1 MFSKQFIG
9 KTAGVVLAALTLTT
23 LVAIPIQHQQIP
35 SLIVLGVIFVVTA
48 VMAYKNPVN
57 GLLIAFAEIMVGGHG
72 HLIDASVGG
81 FSLSIRMVIFAA
93 VMLAWLAT
101 SIKTKTWPKFMVL
114 RDTPWLLLLVA
125 VVVGT
130 VIGFAQNNV
139 GQAFDDANSYVT
151 IAYLLPLLSIVWDSN
166 KKREL
171 LQVFFASTVFI
182 CVNTLLIVFLF
193 THLPGGLLR
202 GVYEFVRDAR
212 IAEVTLLTGPNWFVG
227 HFLSSASPWY
237 FRVFEPAHFFPM
249 VMIFALVAAKFTVW
263 KSERMPLA
271 AKATLILCTATF
283 VASLSRSFV
292 LGAVAGAAIVALFAL
307 LDAPKTVG
315 KYVLN
320 AGRVGVVMA
329 VGVVLFWAVIVSPI
343 PKHPNL
349 KDAAFYKSSQA
360 DDRGLAISSRWN
372 LLYPMY
378 QEIVASPMLG
388 RGFGHNVTFITD
400 DPRIRATNPTGEYT
414 TYRFEWGYQDIW
426 LKMGLLGLIAFVW
439 YLVVVSRAFY
449 FTYHNHG
456 HRWLTI
462 GLYAGVVALFVTHV
476 FSPYLNHPIGLGYML
491 FVLPFFD
498 WEGLLTQL
506 VKDGE
511 KEMVRLP
518 FKLQSSTSLSREK
531 LQ

>member
-1 MFSKQFIG
+1 MFSKQFMG
-9 KTAGVVLAALTLTT
+9 KTAGIALAALTLLTFA
-23 LVAIPIQHQQIP
+23 AIPLQHHQLP
-35 SLIVLGVIFVVTA
+35 SLIVLGAIFLVTA
-48 VMAYKNPVN
+48 VLAYKNPIN
-57 GLLIAFAEIMVGGHG
+57 GLLIAFTEIMVGGHG
-72 HLIDASVGG
+72 HLIDASVSG

-93 VMLAWLAT
+93 VMLAWLAK

-125 VVVGT
+125 VVVGA
-130 VIGFAQNNV
+130 VIGLAQNSAA
-139 GQAFDDANSYVT
+139 QAFDDANSYVT
-151 IAYLLPLLSIVWDSN
+151 IAYLLPMLSIVWDSHR
-166 KKREL
+166 KREL
-171 LQVFFASTVFI
+171 LQVLFASTIFI

-193 THLPGGLLR
+193 THLPGGMLR

-212 IAEVTLLTGPNWFVG
+212 IAEVTLLTGPSWFVSN
-227 HFLSSASPWY
+227 FLPAASPWY

-249 VMIFALVAAKFTVW
+249 IMIFALVAARFTVW
-263 KSERMPLA
+263 KSEKMPPSAL
-271 AKATLILCTATF
+271 TTIILCMATF

-292 LGAVAGAAIVALFAL
+292 LGAVAGAGIVALFTL
-307 LDAPKTVG
+307 FDASKTVG
-315 KYVLN
+315 RYVFN
-320 AGRVGVVMA
+320 ASRVGLVMA
-329 VGVVLFWAVIVSPI
+329 LGAVLFWAVIVSPL

-349 KDAAFYKSSQA
+349 KEAAFYKASQA

-439 YLVVVSRAFY
+439 YFVVVSRAFY

-462 GLYAGVVALFVTHV
+462 GLYAGVVALFVTHI

-491 FVLPFFD
+491 FVLPFLD
-498 WEGLLTQL
+498 WEGLQAQL

-511 KEMVRLP
+511 KELVRLP
-518 FKLQSSTSLSREK
+518 KLAQTVMTRE
-531 LQ
+531 QEV

>member
-1 MFSKQFIG
+1 MFSKQFVG
-9 KTAGVVLAALTLTT
+9 KTSWIALAALTLTT
-23 LVAIPIQHQQIP
+23 LVAIPVQHQQIP
-35 SLIVLGVIFVVTA
+35 SLIVLGLIFVVTA
-48 VMAYKNPVN
+48 VMAYKNPIN

-93 VMLAWLAT
+93 VMLAWLVT
-101 SIKTKTWPKFMVL
+101 SLKTKTWPKFMVL

-125 VVVGT
+125 VVLGT
-130 VIGFAQNNV
+130 AIGFLQNNV
-139 GQAFDDANSYVT
+139 AQVFDDANSYVT
-151 IAYLLPLLSIVWDSN
+151 IAYLLPMLSIVWDSN

-171 LQVFFASTVFI
+171 LQVFFASTIFI
-182 CVNTLLIVFLF
+182 CVNTLFILFLF
-193 THLPGGLLR
+193 THLPGGVLTS
-202 GVYEFVRDAR
+202 VYEFVRDAR
-212 IAEVTLLTGPNWFVG
+212 IAEVTLLTGPSWFVG
-227 HFLSSASPWY
+227 NFLSNTSPWY
-237 FRVFEPAHFFPM
+237 FRVFQPAHFFPM

-271 AKATLILCTATF
+271 AKVTLILCTAAF
-283 VASLSRSFV
+283 VVSLSRSFV
-292 LGAVAGAAIVALFAL
+292 LGALPGAGIVALFVL
-307 LDAPKTVG
+307 LDAPKTIG
-315 KYVLN
+315 KHILN
-320 AGRVGVVMA
+320 AGRVGLVMTLGA
-329 VGVVLFWAVIVSPI
+329 VLFWAVIVSPI
-343 PKHPNL
+343 PPHPNF
-349 KDAAFYKSSQA
+349 KEAAFYKTTKT
-360 DDRGLAISSRWN
+360 DDRELAVSSRWN

-462 GLYAGVVALFVTHV
+462 GLYAGVVALFITHV
-476 FSPYLNHPIGLGYML
+476 FSPYLNHPIGLGYMI

-498 WEGLLTQL
+498 WEGLHAKLAQ
-506 VKDGE
+506 DGE

-518 FKLQSSTSLSREK
+518 KLVTAVTSR
-531 LQ
+531 QR